1 MIRRITYLLPV
12 KASRPADTAEGMPVK
27 AMTQDMM
34 EDVAIRKMMMPVIS
48 AESRRIF
55 GISLTL
61 IVR

>member
-1 MIRRITYLLPV
+1 MLPV
-12 KASRPADTAEGMPVK
+12 KASRPADTAEGIPVK

-34 EDVAIRKMMMPVIS
+34 EDVAIRKMMIPVIS

-61 IVR
+61 MVR